1 MIKMCELYLEIVNL
15 INNGLSTTK
24 IAKIIGKSNPTVLKI
39 VRQNDNESV
48 ISKLQSNNNY
58 SRAAGFRA
66 SSGHTRGKTY
76 EQIYGD
82 KADIMREKRRMWLT
96 TNNIR
101 PSGNTYEEMFE
112 KELASFLKLKRS
124 EWLKGN
130 NIRPEGATYEEMYGE
145 EIAERLRKK
154 RSVWMKENH
163 VYVRGFVSRLSKPQ
177 AQLYDIIKETFED
190 AEIEYPV
197 KVDTGRYIWLD
208 IAIPSKMINV
218 EYDGLYW
225 HNKEEDEK
233 RDNFLRS
240 RGWNVYRIQSFKN
253 LTESEL
259 KTEFNNLQLV

>member
-1 MIKMCELYLEIVNL
+1 
-15 INNGLSTTK
+15 
-24 IAKIIGKSNPTVLKI
+24 
-39 VRQNDNESV
+39 
-48 ISKLQSNNNY
+48 
-58 SRAAGFRA
+58 
-66 SSGHTRGKTY
+66 
-76 EQIYGD
+76 
-82 KADIMREKRRMWLT
+82 MREKRRMWLT

-101 PSGNTYEEMFE
+101 PSGNTYEEMFG
-112 KELASFLKLKRS
+112 KELASLLKLKRS

-197 KVDTGRYIWLD
+197 KVDAGRYIWLD